1 MLRERFND
9 SWVFAKDDGSPLMNS
24 MHGAASVG
32 QQVTLPH
39 DAMIYEKKT
48 QNAVSKTQ
56 TGFYPGGKYLYLK
69 SFDVPEEWMNQTV
82 FLEFEGI
89 YGVSKVFINGQFA
102 ASCRNGYRNF
112 HVCMDTFLKYG
123 CSNEIRVEVNNTMEP
138 NSRWYSGSGFY
149 RNVNILRSD
158 LVHLE
163 MDGVKI
169 DTEHADEDAALIRI
183 SADVTNESHVTADT
197 ELITQ
202 IYDADQ
208 VCVAED
214 RTMLTVFAHEKEKVY
229 QRITLKNPKLWNCD
243 SPNLYTCK
251 IALIQDKKVF
261 DKDEITFGIRTLDLD
276 AVHGLRING
285 KETKLRGTCIHHD
298 NGIIGACTLEAAEER
313 RCRLLK
319 EAGFNCI
326 RSSHNPVSKAML
338 NACDRL
344 GMLILD
350 ELTDVWNCSKNTNDY
365 SMFFIDEWEQ
375 DVQDMVNRDY
385 NHPSVIIYCMGNE
398 IAELGTTKGAS
409 LNRKINQKFKELDPG
424 RYTTNGINGLLAAS
438 RLMSAIMKDI
448 AAKRA
453 KAAAKNT
460 KKGSISKEGGSNA
473 LNSLMGMLVGETA
486 DQMAVHPLMTRTIE
500 EAVGGMD
507 IAGFNYMTARHVFE
521 NELNANRVVLGTE
534 TFPSELARLWKI
546 VKSHPFVLGDMTWT
560 GYDYLGE
567 SGIGI
572 FYYDGKKNFG
582 CNWPDSVA
590 YCGDLNLIGYRR
602 PVSYLR
608 EIVYGLRKTPYIAVE
623 RVNRAGQQASR
634 TPWMTKDNISSWTWT
649 GLEGTETTVD
659 IYSDAPEVELFLNE
673 KSLGRKA
680 CGEENGCTATYQVVY
695 EPGELKALAWDG
707 QKIAGEYVLKTAS
720 APSKFR
726 ISVENEVLYAN
737 GSDLAFV
744 TVAVTDE
751 NGNENLLEG
760 KKVHVTLEG
769 PAVLQGFG
777 SADPRTE
784 NYYQNTEW
792 ETYDGYLLA
801 CIRAG
806 KTAGEVIL
814 TFEAEGMEKTSVR
827 IEIREQA

>member
-9 SWVFAKDDGSPLMNS
+9 SWVFVKDDGSPLMNS
-24 MHGAASVG
+24 MHGIASVG

-69 SFDVPEEWMNQTV
+69 NFDVPEEWMNQTV

-102 ASCRNGYRNF
+102 ASCHNGYRNF
-112 HVCMDTFLKYG
+112 QVCMDTFLKYG

-138 NSRWYSGSGFY
+138 NSRWYSGSGIY
-149 RNVNILRSD
+149 RNVNILRSG
-158 LVHLE
+158 LVHFE
-163 MDGVKI
+163 IDGVKI
-169 DTEHADEDAALIRI
+169 DTEHADEDVALVRV
-183 SADVTNESHVTADT
+183 SMDVINESHTTSDT

-214 RTMLTVFAHEKEKVY
+214 RTMLTVFAHEKEKLY
-229 QRITLKNPKLWNCD
+229 QRITIKNPMLWNCD

-251 IALIQDKKVF
+251 IAIVQDEKIF
-261 DKDEITFGIRTLDLD
+261 DKDEITFGVRTLNLD
-276 AVHGLRING
+276 AIHGLRING

-344 GMLILD
+344 GMLVLD

-438 RLMSAIMKDI
+438 KLMSVIVKDI
-448 AAKRA
+448 AAKRT
-453 KAAAKNT
+453 KASAQNT
-460 KKGSISKEGGSNA
+460 KKGNISKEGGSNA

-534 TFPSELARLWKI
+534 TFPSELAKLWKI

-623 RVNRAGQQASR
+623 RVNRAGQQTTR

-649 GLEGTETTVD
+649 GLEGTETNVD
-659 IYSDAPEVELFLNE
+659 IYSEAPEVELFLNK

-680 CGEENGCTATYQVVY
+680 CGEDNGYVATYQVVY
-695 EPGELKALAWDG
+695 EPGELKAVAWDG
-707 QKIAGEYVLKTAS
+707 QEIVGEYALKTAS
-720 APSKFR
+720 EPSKFMVN
-726 ISVENEVLYAN
+726 VENEMLHAN

-744 TVAVTDE
+744 TVVLTDE
-751 NGNENLLEG
+751 AGNENLFES
-760 KKVHVTLEG
+760 KNVHVTLEG

-784 NYYQNTEW
+784 NYYQNPEW
-792 ETYDGYLLA
+792 ETYDGYLMA
-801 CIRAG
+801 CVRAG
-806 KTAGEVIL
+806 KTVGEVTL

-827 IEIREQA
+827 IEIKE